1 MKRYIK
7 YIIFNAIAIAA
18 TCAIIYFGRQ
28 HEPAWALFPEL
39 TWIVIVAAGNL
50 FMISREP
57 RDLRYDLSRACRKSP
72 FKEQLH
78 SMANAYDEVLDRQDF
93 FASEDYQ
100 GPVAEAYSLIKRQ
113 VESNVTSAIDIAM
126 QHPKGKP
133 AKSDYIDELADY
145 TKQLVG
151 KLEQLVEQAIR
162 LRSMRDDV
170 DTSFVADYI
179 QSMDAVLE
187 SDDLTYD
194 AYAAK
199 YAAEGTQAAPVSAP
213 ADGQAAGT
221 APAPADGQAAG
232 TAPPPTSASAE
243 EVGADD

>member
-7 YIIFNAIAIAA
+7 YIIFNVIAIAA

-100 GPVAEAYSLIKRQ
+100 GPVSEAYSLIKRQ

-170 DTSFVADYI
+170 DTSFVTDYI

-199 YAAEGTQAAPVSAP
+199 YAAEGKQAAPATAP
-213 ADGQAAGT
+213 
-221 APAPADGQAAG
+221 APAPADGRAAG
-232 TAPPPTSASAE
+232 TVPAPAPTSAPVE